1 MDEVTVNNKKKKS
14 KKIFLVG
21 IVAIILVCLFL
32 VYILVFNKPK
42 NIFLNSINNEYKK
55 FDEFVDSNLK
65 NLKNSDE
72 AKTISGN
79 FTFDLDA
86 SFDDGI
92 IDEDVSALLEEL
104 NKLSIKANYGYDKKN
119 KLLSYD
125 ISALYDNDSLLSVAI
140 YGSESKLYMEL
151 KNLFDKYI
159 EIPID
164 DYDVLFQDSDSNI
177 ENSKYIIDTIKS
189 SILNNMKAK
198 DFKSSNATILIG
210 SKEIKTK
217 KITYTLTKEVA
228 KALMVD
234 VIEDLNKNDKF
245 IKSLADITNK
255 DESEIKDELAS
266 AKDDFEY
273 DSDSDGE
280 SIELSIYTHGI
291 NNSAI
296 QYEFTINSSTDSY
309 ALVYSDYQ
317 DVKRIS
323 FRENDTNII
332 SVVNEKGKD
341 SDYVT
346 TVVVSSIKATINS
359 KKENNDWIHSYKITA
374 GGSDGEIRGEVKT
387 SNVFEENE
395 YKNSLSFTLGIGE
408 KNKNDMVSVKGSVV
422 NNFRPAE
429 KIDVP
434 NIENSVSIYDLTED
448 DSNTI
453 TNNILNDNALV
464 NFIERVIEIVN
475 KDIDYIDETDYDMEE
490 EVYNY

>member
-1 MDEVTVNNKKKKS
+1 MFV
-14 KKIFLVG
+14 
-21 IVAIILVCLFL
+21 L

-104 NKLSIKANYGYDKKN
+104 NKLSIKANYGYAKEN
-119 KLLSYD
+119 KLINYD

-317 DVKRIS
+317 DVK
-323 FRENDTNII
+323 
-332 SVVNEKGKD
+332 K
-341 SDYVT
+341 
-346 TVVVSSIKATINS
+346 
-359 KKENNDWIHSYKITA
+359 
-374 GGSDGEIRGEVKT
+374 
-387 SNVFEENE
+387 
-395 YKNSLSFTLGIGE
+395 
-408 KNKNDMVSVKGSVV
+408 
-422 NNFRPAE
+422 
-429 KIDVP
+429 
-434 NIENSVSIYDLTED
+434 
-448 DSNTI
+448 
-453 TNNILNDNALV
+453 
-464 NFIERVIEIVN
+464 NFI
-475 KDIDYIDETDYDMEE
+475 
-490 EVYNY
+490 